1 MPTKQDIIDILM
13 TVFDPEFPLID
24 VWTMGLIYEIEI
36 LWPEPKDETY
46 EWYIDIDMTF
56 TTPACPAIDIL
67 PESIK
72 NAINRAYPTHQVN
85 LNTVRDPLWTI
96 NMLKDE
102 DLRKMFE

>member
-1 MPTKQDIIDILM
+1 MPTKQDIIEILM

-24 VWTMGLIYEIEI
+24 IRTMGLIYEIEI
-36 LWPEPKDETY
+36 LPTPQDENY

-67 PESIK
+67 PANIT
-72 NAINRAYPTHQVN
+72 NAIWRKYPSYKVDIT
-85 LNTVRDPLWTI
+85 TVRDPLRTI

-102 DLRKMFE
+102 DLKRMFE